1 VCSPPDLLFL
11 PPPSTLQGNTYT
23 QTVYLLGN
31 PAVIWM
37 VFVFIMISIASY
49 FVYLRYHSYRELQLP
64 RLFGRFFQAVGYCLW
79 T

>member
-1 VCSPPDLLFL
+1 
-11 PPPSTLQGNTYT
+11 
-23 QTVYLLGN
+23 
-31 PAVIWM
+31 M